1 MIKIIARRLVREECV
16 DEYLRLTGEL
26 VAASQAEPGCVT
38 YTLNRCME
46 NPRQFAFIEIWKDQQ
61 AIEAHNASEHF
72 TRIVPQLGKLLKIG
86 YPVEHY
92 MEVTP

>member
-16 DEYLRLTGEL
+16 EEYLRLTKEL
-26 VAASQAEPGCVT
+26 VSASQAEPGCIT

-46 NPRQFAFIEIWKDQQ
+46 NPRQFSFIEIWKDQD
-61 AIEAHNASEHF
+61 AIDTHNASGHF
-72 TRIVPQLGKLLKIG
+72 TRIVPQLAELVEIG

-92 MEVTP
+92 TEV

>member
-1 MIKIIARRLVREECV
+1 MIKILARRLVREECV
-16 DEYLRLTGEL
+16 EEYLRMAKEL

-38 YTLNRCME
+38 YTLNRCAE
-46 NPRQFAFIEIWKDQQ
+46 NPRLFCFIEIWKDQA

-72 TRIVPQLGKLLKIG
+72 TRIVPQLSALLETG

-92 MEVTP
+92 TEV